1 MANVPPAGRGS
12 RFNPYSKEEVRR
24 EVGRGNRR
32 RSMSLR
38 SQDSNEAG
46 QEDEDFAA
54 EESDVEIMDVQ
65 KCAKILGIESVETS
79 NLKSSVIQSE
89 PVVTKEKCSET
100 MDKTVKGGKGHA
112 GISQEV
118 NMFTDCEGIEKREQ
132 VKDRSINMKCDKI
145 TKQDTFSRGV
155 ITDWP
160 YEIPELWENIV
171 DKKDIFRIEKMKKR
185 VWDQGTKKF
194 QTQFINNFI
203 ITLKGKSKDRIKI
216 FDNLNIGL
224 RIRPYV
230 APVIQCF
237 NCFRF
242 GHFKHQCKNEA
253 RCIVCGDNMHG
264 DCNKPEAC
272 RNCEGA
278 HRSTKRS
285 CPVALRNKEIKTI
298 MAYNNVT
305 FFEAERLLK
314 LSFANQNMTN
324 YDRYTNPSAWPR
336 IGHNNKERENETEI
350 KITEFSRNTNNGNNT
365 KENKTTANHQVNYRT
380 YYKDIERD
388 REEEE
393 RRRQERR
400 EIEERERR
408 RQERRERERE
418 KQE

>member
-1 MANVPPAGRGS
+1 MTLNHRPPSSAGVPQDSPSFLLPVSILISDDCRYLVGNIVKTRVIVAAGRRHERPRSPLPRSRTRHATRRGS
-12 RFNPYSKEEVRR
+12 RTV
-24 EVGRGNRR
+24 
-32 RSMSLR
+32 
-38 SQDSNEAG
+38 
-46 QEDEDFAA
+46 
-54 EESDVEIMDVQ
+54 
-65 KCAKILGIESVETS
+65 TS
-79 NLKSSVIQSE
+79 
-89 PVVTKEKCSET
+89 
-100 MDKTVKGGKGHA
+100 
-112 GISQEV
+112 
-118 NMFTDCEGIEKREQ
+118 
-132 VKDRSINMKCDKI
+132 
-145 TKQDTFSRGV
+145 
-155 ITDWP
+155 
-160 YEIPELWENIV
+160 
-171 DKKDIFRIEKMKKR
+171 
-185 VWDQGTKKF
+185 
-194 QTQFINNFI
+194 
-203 ITLKGKSKDRIKI
+203 TLQ
-216 FDNLNIGL
+216 N
-224 RIRPYV
+224 
-230 APVIQCF
+230 
-237 NCFRF
+237 RF